1 MRKNAFFFVIVT
13 VVLDMMGFGLI
24 VPVIPALLEEI
35 SGLGAEEAV
44 VWGGAL
50 TATYAVMNFLAGPAL
65 GNLSDAY
72 GRRPVLLVSIAALAV
87 NFLIMG
93 FATTLAVLFLGRILA
108 GTAAATV
115 STANAYIA
123 DVTTPENRGR
133 AFGMIGG
140 AFGVGFILGPAL
152 GGLLGE
158 YFGPRAPFFAAAALS
173 GVNFLYGLFVLPESL
188 APENRRPFRL
198 ARANPFGAFRHFA
211 RLPQVGWFLVVIGV
225 FGFASNVYP
234 VTWNFHG
241 AIRYGWSEGQI
252 GASLALVGIGA
263 AVVQAGLAGTV
274 IRRLGAMRTAA
285 LGLSVNAVAMA
296 GFAFAGAPWMA
307 YAFIPVSSLGGV
319 ASPALN
325 TIMSNVTPANAQGEL
340 QGASASLLSL
350 AMIFSPLVMSQALHA
365 YSRDDAPVHFPGAAF
380 LLASGLTCLC
390 AVPFLLGIRANRAA
404 LLAAQAE
411 PSPT

>member
-1 MRKNAFFFVIVT
+1 M
-13 VVLDMMGFGLI
+13 
-24 VPVIPALLEEI
+24 
-35 SGLGAEEAV
+35 
-44 VWGGAL
+44 
-50 TATYAVMNFLAGPAL
+50 
-65 GNLSDAY
+65 
-72 GRRPVLLVSIAALAV
+72 LLVSIAALAV

-123 DVTTPENRGR
+123 DVTTPETRGR

-307 YAFIPVSSLGGV
+307 YAIIPVSSLGGV